1 MPEQRRFSPR
11 VRVPYTARLWS
22 TDAAGRKWKEDAVL
36 DNISTGGLYL
46 RLNRRVREG
55 AHVHVVVC
63 LSTAA
68 GEVPPRLRLAAHGL
82 CYGANRS
89 RITPGVSPWNSAA
102 GVFCELQIRPR
113 SDAYVMGSPRLMQ
126 RQLSSNFF
134 CRAPKWEGSPI
145 AR

>member
-1 MPEQRRFSPR
+1 MFMLSCVSQPLPVKSPPAYAWPR
-11 VRVPYTARLWS
+11 TA
-22 TDAAGRKWKEDAVL
+22 
-36 DNISTGGLYL
+36 
-46 RLNRRVREG
+46 
-55 AHVHVVVC
+55 
-63 LSTAA
+63 
-68 GEVPPRLRLAAHGL
+68 L

-134 CRAPKWEGSPI
+134 CRAPKWEGYTI
-145 AR
+145 AQLTEHHILTDVSL

>member
-1 MPEQRRFSPR
+1 MFMLSCVSQPLPVKSPPAYAWPR
-11 VRVPYTARLWS
+11 TA
-22 TDAAGRKWKEDAVL
+22 
-36 DNISTGGLYL
+36 
-46 RLNRRVREG
+46 
-55 AHVHVVVC
+55 
-63 LSTAA
+63 
-68 GEVPPRLRLAAHGL
+68 L